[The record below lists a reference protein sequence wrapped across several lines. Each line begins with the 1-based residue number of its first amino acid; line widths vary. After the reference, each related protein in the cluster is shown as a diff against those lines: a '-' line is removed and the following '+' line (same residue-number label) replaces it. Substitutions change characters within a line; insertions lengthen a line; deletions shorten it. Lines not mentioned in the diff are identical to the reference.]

1 MCPFLACLLALLI
14 LVVRQPPLVAAG
26 MSARRCIISVM
37 GRYVIQGPLTYELS
51 QKDSPIRQFFDDRL
65 ARGLKDVQAAYRAAA
80 GPILVPGVPREAADA
95 GTIGTAADWA
105 MRFLVHPNPSLN
117 LAAQGAS
124 LCGMLPALREL
135 ALMLG
140 FRDSGTGQFTGPTR
154 GTGMEPDLLYRAC
167 WGLALLTEVCRRG
180 PDIAAMGPVGRLP
193 RKSAQSL
200 LEAAPDA
207 GLEQLA
213 ALRGVMESA
222 MLPAVGSRRG
232 LWAIGPVFAGS
243 EIMPGDADLV
253 AGGLLIE
260 LKTTSKKP
268 SLGVTDLWQML
279 GYVLMDYVDEFAIT
293 DVALFSARYG
303 YLTQWNLDTLLPQ
316 LAGRPVTAAA
326 LRAEFRTLL
335 EACRG

>member
-1 MCPFLACLLALLI
+1 
-14 LVVRQPPLVAAG
+14 
-26 MSARRCIISVM
+26 
-37 GRYVIQGPLTYELS
+37 
-51 QKDSPIRQFFDDRL
+51 
-65 ARGLKDVQAAYRAAA
+65 
-80 GPILVPGVPREAADA
+80 
-95 GTIGTAADWA
+95 
-105 MRFLVHPNPSLN
+105 
-117 LAAQGAS
+117 
-124 LCGMLPALREL
+124 
-135 ALMLG
+135 
-140 FRDSGTGQFTGPTR
+140 
-154 GTGMEPDLLYRAC
+154 MEPDLLYRAC
-167 WGLALLTEVCRRG
+167 WGLALLTEVYRRG
-180 PDIAAMGPVGRLP
+180 PDIAAIGPIGRLP
-193 RKSAQSL
+193 RKSARSL

-222 MLPAVGSRRG
+222 LLPAIGSRHG

-243 EIMPGDADLV
+243 EIMRGDADLI
-253 AGGLLIE
+253 AGGLLTE

-303 YLTQWNLDTLLPQ
+303 YLAQWNLGALLPQ

-326 LRAEFRTLL
+326 LRAEFRALL